1 MNYHFKKLEI
11 GRDANDRSITVM
23 APIETCDFYGWSEA
37 FEVWTPRKT
46 YLGDGRVAFKM
57 TKPRT
62 MNGDAG
68 GKRFRI
74 SRSPSRSGF
83 PAGFTNA
90 FRLSSNWRQEDL
102 IKLGESTQVDWYWIT
117 GPTGHKWLREE
128 LLQDRLIGLT
138 Q

>member
-11 GRDANDRSITVM
+11 GRDANDRAIAVM

-46 YLGDGRVAFKM
+46 YLGDGRVAFRM
-57 TKPRT
+57 VKPRT

-74 SRSPSRSGF
+74 SRSPSRSGY
-83 PAGFTNA
+83 PAGFTNT

-102 IKLGESTQVDWYWIT
+102 IKLGEGTKVDWYWIA